1 MFGFNPRKAAQ
12 LMKQMGIKQE
22 EIPASEVIIKTKDK
36 EIVIKNP
43 SVAKIEMAGQSSFQ
57 VSGTVEEREL
67 KSEIKGEDIKTV
79 IEQTNCTEE
88 EARKALEE
96 SEGDLAKA
104 ILAIKG

>member
-1 MFGFNPRKAAQ
+1 MFGINPRKATQ

-22 EIPASEVIIKTKDK
+22 EIAASEVIIKTEDK
-36 EIVIKNP
+36 ELIIKNP
-43 SVAKIEMAGQSSFQ
+43 FVAKIEIAGQISFQ
-57 VSGTVEEREL
+57 VSGKVEEKEL
-67 KSEIKGEDIKTV
+67 KAEISEDDIKTV

-104 ILAIKG
+104 ILTIKN